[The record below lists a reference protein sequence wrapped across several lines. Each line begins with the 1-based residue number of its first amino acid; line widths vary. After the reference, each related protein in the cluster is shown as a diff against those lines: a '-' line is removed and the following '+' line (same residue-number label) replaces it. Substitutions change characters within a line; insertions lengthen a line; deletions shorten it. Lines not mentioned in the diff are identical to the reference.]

1 MVFQTVQIFN
11 ESEGYFNPLDCLKWK
26 NAFFKQTVTLRLII
40 GRFFIAFD
48 NSKKSRYFVSVKPWA
63 EKKVE
68 KILKKRHSGGIYTAF
83 LGFKIGFNSK
93 LRHQE

>member
-1 MVFQTVQIFN
+1 MVFQIVQIFN

-26 NAFFKQTVTLRLII
+26 NAFFEQTVTLRLII

-68 KILKKRHSGGIYTAF
+68 KKYWKNATRGEYTRPF
-83 LGFKIGFNSK
+83 
-93 LRHQE
+93 